1 MRRPRIR
8 KLTSDRSGNVL
19 SLSGAIA
26 IARTFAHSDF
36 LEMIGQLNNGICT
49 PTLFAA
55 DAIISDRL
63 HRGLVTFNRWKK
75 FTDIRVLGVPK
86 SAARSVP
93 PFLPATA
100 FAAFTKRHSALDFIQ
115 SRGRTLR
122 YSRINLRP

>member
-8 KLTSDRSGNVL
+8 KLTINRSGYVV

-26 IARTFAHSDF
+26 IAKTLAHCDF

-63 HRGLVTFNRWKK
+63 HRDLVTFNRWKK
-75 FTDIRVLGVPK
+75 LTDFRNLGVPK
-86 SAARSVP
+86 SAARGGQR
-93 PFLPATA
+93 FLHATA
-100 FAAFTKRHSALDFIQ
+100 FAAFPKRHSALDFMQ
-115 SRGRTLR
+115 SRGRTFR
-122 YSRINLRP
+122 